1 MNKRTH
7 FLFFSIRRNMVSILF
22 FIFTICL
29 VLFSKQNIVAAKNG
43 LVLWA
48 NNAVPSLFPFFIAT
62 ELLSHTNLVNYIGKL
77 FNKIMKP
84 LFNVSGIGAYA
95 LTLGIISGYPVGAKI
110 VTNFRED
117 NLCSKEEAERLITF
131 TNNSGPL
138 FILGTVGI
146 GLFYDISIGILLLI
160 THLLSALT
168 VGIIFRFW
176 KYKSV
181 INDNCT
187 TISKSYYNK
196 NISPPKF
203 SDLGGIISDSI
214 TKATSTTLLIGG
226 FVVLFSVIISI
237 LNTSKMFTLLSDLLA
252 PVFSLFGVSKE
263 FLEPLF
269 SGIVELTIGVN
280 LISQIPSKFLIINIV
295 LCSFLLG
302 FGGISIL
309 LQVFSIISKSDIS
322 IKPYIIGKLLQGTIA
337 AFYTYIAL
345 NNLKILDFNLS
356 LVNTNHAFK
365 NNIFIIAIILSISF
379 FVINKFRRSSRL
391 KCNKA

>member
-48 NNAVPSLFPFFIAT
+48 NNVVPSLFPFFIAT

-269 SGIVELTIGVN
+269 SGMVELTTGVN
-280 LISQIPSKFLIINIV
+280 LISQVPSKFLSINIV

-302 FGGISIL
+302 FGGISIF

-322 IKPYIIGKLLQGTIA
+322 IKPYIIGKLLQGVIA

-356 LVNTNHAFK
+356 LVNTNHDFK
-365 NNIFIIAIILSISF
+365 NNIFILAIILCISF
-379 FVINKFRRSSRL
+379 FVINKFKRSS
-391 KCNKA
+391 KFKYNKA

>member
-1 MNKRTH
+1 
-7 FLFFSIRRNMVSILF
+7 MVSILF

-48 NNAVPSLFPFFIAT
+48 NNVVPSLFPFFIAT

-110 VTNFRED
+110 VTKFRED

-196 NISPPKF
+196 NSH
-203 SDLGGIISDSI
+203 LAMVGI
-214 TKATSTTLLIGG
+214 
-226 FVVLFSVIISI
+226 F
-237 LNTSKMFTLLSDLLA
+237 
-252 PVFSLFGVSKE
+252 
-263 FLEPLF
+263 
-269 SGIVELTIGVN
+269 
-280 LISQIPSKFLIINIV
+280 
-295 LCSFLLG
+295 
-302 FGGISIL
+302 
-309 LQVFSIISKSDIS
+309 
-322 IKPYIIGKLLQGTIA
+322 YICL
-337 AFYTYIAL
+337 
-345 NNLKILDFNLS
+345 
-356 LVNTNHAFK
+356 
-365 NNIFIIAIILSISF
+365 
-379 FVINKFRRSSRL
+379 
-391 KCNKA
+391 

>member
-62 ELLSHTNLVNYIGKL
+62 EFLSHTNLVNYIGKL

-269 SGIVELTIGVN
+269 SGMVELTTGVN
-280 LISQIPSKFLIINIV
+280 LISQVPSKFLSINIV

-302 FGGISIL
+302 FGGISIF

-322 IKPYIIGKLLQGTIA
+322 IKPYIIGKLLQGVIA

-356 LVNTNHAFK
+356 LVNTNHDFK
-365 NNIFIIAIILSISF
+365 NNIFILAIILCISF
-379 FVINKFRRSSRL
+379 FVINKFKRSS
-391 KCNKA
+391 KFKYNKA